1 MRTIYLT
8 VFLAFIILNPL
19 QSKSSD
25 DPHYVG
31 VKKCKTCHATD
42 DIGNQY
48 KIWEASKHAKAYE
61 TLQNDESKT
70 IAKKWDLKI
79 PPNDEDE
86 DLW

>member
-1 MRTIYLT
+1 MRIIYLT
-8 VFLAFIILNPL
+8 VFLAFTTLNPL
-19 QSKSSD
+19 QSKSGD

-48 KIWEASKHAKAYE
+48 KIWKASKHAKAYE
-61 TLQNDESKT
+61 TLQKAESKT
-70 IAKKWDLKI
+70 IAKEWDLKV